1 MTPAFRHASSTAP
14 TVSHACG
21 SETSNPSARSSACT
35 SAPFSRKRSTIAA
48 PIPEAPPVTSAV
60 RGNIGSYCRIRIAMT
75 IPFTGVPLHE
85 LGPLVRRIDEAGY
98 DSVWSA
104 ESTEFDGFTPLVVAA
119 EHSTRLRLATGIVN
133 VYTRGPALL
142 AQTAAAAANVSN
154 GRFVLGLGASSN
166 VIVEQWNGVPFRRP
180 LAKVEET
187 VEYLREVLAGERGTG
202 GFRLAS
208 PPEQPVPI
216 VLAALRDRMLGLAA
230 RVADGAFTNFLPLSR
245 SAKVVDAF
253 GVPEKELA
261 CRFFSIHGPDA
272 EALATA
278 KRIFVAY
285 ATVPVYAEFFRWL
298 GFGDEIEPVIEAWN
312 AGDRKRALELAPE
325 ALIRETFLLG
335 PVEAQRERLAEFEAA
350 GIQTAV
356 LALSCPPAAVPD
368 VIGSFTPR

>member
-1 MTPAFRHASSTAP
+1 
-14 TVSHACG
+14 
-21 SETSNPSARSSACT
+21 
-35 SAPFSRKRSTIAA
+35 
-48 PIPEAPPVTSAV
+48 
-60 RGNIGSYCRIRIAMT
+60 MT
-75 IPFTGVPLHE
+75 IPFTGVPLRE

-142 AQTAAAAANVSN
+142 AQTAAAVADVSN
-154 GRFVLGLGASSN
+154 GRLVLGLGASSN
-166 VIVEQWNGVPFRRP
+166 VIVEQWNGIPFRRP
-180 LAKVEET
+180 LAKMEET
-187 VEYLREVLAGERGTG
+187 VEYLRTVLAGERGAG
-202 GFRLAS
+202 GFKLPA
-208 PPEQPVPI
+208 PPDQPVPI

-245 SAKVVDAF
+245 AAKVVETF

-261 CRFFSIHGPDA
+261 CRFFSIHGPEDETLVA
-272 EALATA
+272 A

-298 GFGDEIEPVIEAWN
+298 GFGNEIEPVLEAWT

-325 ALIRETFLLG
+325 ALVREIFLLG
-335 PVEAQRERLAEFEAA
+335 PVEAQRERLAEFAKV
-350 GIQTAV
+350 GITTAV
-356 LALSCPPAAVPD
+356 LALTCPPDEVPALID
-368 VIGSFTPR
+368 AFAPG